1 MGGWMNGQVEEW
13 MDGWKEE
20 ICIDGWMDGC
30 WKEDGWMDGRKEERW
45 TDRKKDEWIDGRV
58 DERKI
63 RERER
68 ERKEGCKMVG
78 WMDGQL
84 DREYSC
90 SLSFKA
96 GKNQFLVNL
105 EFGSQSQSGRCS
117 WGP

>member
-1 MGGWMNGQVEEW
+1 MEGRNTDRWM
-13 MDGWKEE
+13 
-20 ICIDGWMDGC
+20 DGWMDGL
-30 WKEDGWMDGRKEERW
+30 KEDGWMDGWMDGWKEERW

-68 ERKEGCKMVG
+68 KEGCKMVG
-78 WMDGQL
+78 WMDAQL

-105 EFGSQSQSGRCS
+105 EFRSQSQSGRRP